1 MKEFVLKDMNQ
12 YTVRVKKN
20 RCLRPHELT
29 HIEFI
34 QESKNDKGE
43 VVDTSTYQ
51 FFLTD
56 SEIKTLVA
64 NLVE

>member
-1 MKEFVLKDMNQ
+1 MKEFVLKDVNE
-12 YTVRVKKN
+12 YSVRVKKN
-20 RCLRPHELT
+20 RCLRPQELT

-43 VVDTSTYQ
+43 VVDISTYQ

-56 SEIKTLVA
+56 SEIKTLVD

>member
-1 MKEFVLKDMNQ
+1 MKEFVLKDMNE
-12 YTVRVKKN
+12 YSVRVKKN
-20 RCLRPHELT
+20 RCLRPQELT

-43 VVDTSTYQ
+43 VVDISTYQ

-56 SEIKTLVA
+56 SEIKTLVD

>member
-1 MKEFVLKDMNQ
+1 MKEFVLKDMHQ
-12 YTVRVKKN
+12 YIVRVKKN
-20 RCLRPHELT
+20 RCLRPQELT

>member
-1 MKEFVLKDMNQ
+1 MKEFVLKDMKQ
-12 YTVRVKKN
+12 YSVKVKKS
-20 RCLRPHELT
+20 RCLKPNDLN

-34 QESKNDKGE
+34 QETKNDKGE

-56 SEIKTLVA
+56 TEIKNLVA
-64 NLVE
+64 HLVD

>member
-1 MKEFVLKDMNQ
+1 MKEFVLKEMDQ
-12 YTVRVKKN
+12 YSVRVKTNKCAKPVDLN
-20 RCLRPHELT
+20 

-34 QESKNDKGE
+34 QETKNDKGE

-56 SEIKTLVA
+56 TEIKTLVA
-64 NLVE
+64 HLVD

>member
-1 MKEFVLKDMNQ
+1 MKEFVLKDMHQ

-20 RCLRPHELT
+20 KCLNPTNLN

-34 QESKNDKGE
+34 QENKNDKGE

-56 SEIKTLVA
+56 SEIKTLVS

>member
-1 MKEFVLKDMNQ
+1 MKEFVLKDVHQ

-20 RCLRPHELT
+20 KCLKPQDLN

-56 SEIKTLVA
+56 SEIKKLA
-64 NLVE
+64 SNLVD

>member
-1 MKEFVLKDMNQ
+1 MKEFVLKEMNQ
-12 YTVRVKKN
+12 YSVKVKKG
-20 RCLRPHELT
+20 RCLKPNDLN

-34 QESKNDKGE
+34 QETKNDKGE

-56 SEIKTLVA
+56 AEIKTLVT

>member
-1 MKEFVLKDMNQ
+1 MKEFVLKEMNQ
-12 YTVRVKKN
+12 YSVKVKTN
-20 RCLRPHELT
+20 KCAKPVDLN
-29 HIEFI
+29 HIEFV
-34 QESKNDKGE
+34 QETKNDKGE

-56 SEIKTLVA
+56 NEIKTLVA

>member
-1 MKEFVLKDMNQ
+1 MKEFVLKDMHQ

-20 RCLRPHELT
+20 RCLKPQSLT

-56 SEIKTLVA
+56 AEIKTLVT
-64 NLVE
+64 NLVD

>member
-1 MKEFVLKDMNQ
+1 MKEFVLKDMHQ
-12 YTVRVKKN
+12 YSVRVKKN
-20 RCLRPHELT
+20 RCLKPQNLT

-34 QESKNDKGE
+34 QETKNDKGE

-56 SEIKTLVA
+56 AEIKTLA
-64 NLVE
+64 TNLVE

>member
-1 MKEFVLKDMNQ
+1 MKEFVLKEMNQ
-12 YTVRVKKN
+12 YTLRVKTNK
-20 RCLRPHELT
+20 CLSPVYLNN
-29 HIEFI
+29 IEFI
-34 QESKNDKGE
+34 QESKNNKGE

-56 SEIKTLVA
+56 TEIKTLVS

>member
-1 MKEFVLKDMNQ
+1 MKEFVLKDMDQ
-12 YTVRVKKN
+12 YIVRVKKS
-20 RCLRPHELT
+20 RCLKPNDLNHL
-29 HIEFI
+29 EFV
-34 QESKNDKGE
+34 QETKNDKGE

-56 SEIKTLVA
+56 TEIKTLVT

>member
-1 MKEFVLKDMNQ
+1 MKEFTLKKVAG
-12 YTVRVKKN
+12 YELKVKSKK
-20 RCLRPHELT
+20 CLSPQDLT

-34 QESKNDKGE
+34 QETKNDKGI

-56 SEIKTLVA
+56 SEIKTLA
-64 NLVE
+64 SNLVE

>member
-1 MKEFVLKDMNQ
+1 MKEFVLKDMHQ

-20 RCLRPHELT
+20 RCLRPQELT

-56 SEIKTLVA
+56 NEIKTLVA

>member
-1 MKEFVLKDMNQ
+1 MKEFMLKDMNQ
-12 YTVRVKKN
+12 YTVRVKTNK
-20 RCLRPHELT
+20 CLNPKELT

-56 SEIKTLVA
+56 NEIKTLIA

>member
-1 MKEFVLKDMNQ
+1 MKEFVLKDVHQ

-20 RCLRPHELT
+20 RCLRPQELT

-56 SEIKTLVA
+56 SEIKTLVD

>member
-1 MKEFVLKDMNQ
+1 MKEFVLKDANQ

-20 RCLRPHELT
+20 KCLRPQDLT

-51 FFLTD
+51 LLLTD
-56 SEIKTLVA
+56 SEIKTLVN
-64 NLVE
+64 NLGA

>member
-1 MKEFVLKDMNQ
+1 MKEFVLKEMDQ
-12 YTVRVKKN
+12 YSVKVKTN
-20 RCLRPHELT
+20 KCLTPANLN

-34 QESKNDKGE
+34 QETKNDKGQ

-56 SEIKTLVA
+56 AEIKTLVT

>member
-1 MKEFVLKDMNQ
+1 MKEFVLKEMNQ
-12 YTVRVKKN
+12 FTLRVKTNK
-20 RCLRPHELT
+20 CLSPVNLNN
-29 HIEFI
+29 IEFI

>member
-1 MKEFVLKDMNQ
+1 MKEFVLKDVHQ

-20 RCLRPHELT
+20 RCLRPQELT

-43 VVDTSTYQ
+43 VVDISTYQ

-56 SEIKTLVA
+56 SEIKTLVD